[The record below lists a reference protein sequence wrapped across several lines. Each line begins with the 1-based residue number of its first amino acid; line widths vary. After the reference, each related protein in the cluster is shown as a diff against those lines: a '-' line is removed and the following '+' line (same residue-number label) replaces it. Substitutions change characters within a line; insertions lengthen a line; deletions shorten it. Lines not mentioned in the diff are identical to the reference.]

1 MPRNPL
7 RKTASKKTIATFA
20 RTAQEAQPLAA
31 NQGLTEHDT
40 AAMAQRHKP
49 EAFLVCCID
58 SRFQPAKVLDYGAG
72 IALEHRPIACVI
84 PPEEKASADLL
95 ARMAF
100 RRLNNVSTIVLVSH
114 SDCGGIQAALKV
126 PRPDETAANDLH
138 AVAAVVHQSGLD
150 LGRLGREFLTAEKGD
165 MRRAGDRLSRAVAV
179 QSLGNLMG
187 YKGRDGYATVAD
199 EVKAGVLNM
208 MVLYYDLDHRR
219 FEIYDAQKQKW
230 RAAANADMLFMK
242 AQETT
247 SGCAT
252 PAKCGGHDR

>member
-7 RKTASKKTIATFA
+7 RKAASKRTLATFA
-20 RTAQEAQPLAA
+20 RKAREESLVAT
-31 NQGLTEHDT
+31 NGGLTEHDA
-40 AAMAQRHKP
+40 AAMAQSHKP

-126 PRPDETAANDLH
+126 PRPDEKAANDLH
-138 AVAAVVHQSGLD
+138 TVAAVVHQSGLD
-150 LGRLGREFLTAEKGD
+150 LGRLGREFLAAEKGD
-165 MRRAGDRLSRAVAV
+165 LRRAGDRLSREVAV
-179 QSLGNLMG
+179 QSLRNLMG

-219 FEIYDAQKQKW
+219 FEVYDGQKQKW
-230 RAAANADMLFMK
+230 RNAADADMLSMK
-242 AQETT
+242 VQPPA

-252 PAKCGGHDR
+252 HANCGGH